1 MSWQPCTSSITNNTH
16 LLESF
21 PMYLFLESNNR
32 LVPQLNKFEKVGI
45 PVQHYL
51 CIIRNFNKAIN
62 RSVFATAINSISV
75 TRVALSKVHL
85 IILYL
90 LEDHFSFFSAFW
102 HHHFHLRSNNQSWVS
117 TSCLSFTYWWYLKA
131 FKVI

>member
-1 MSWQPCTSSITNNTH
+1 
-16 LLESF
+16 
-21 PMYLFLESNNR
+21 MYLLLESNNR

-75 TRVALSKVHL
+75 TRVAWSKLHL
-85 IILYL
+85 VIL
-90 LEDHFSFFSAFW
+90 
-102 HHHFHLRSNNQSWVS
+102 
-117 TSCLSFTYWWYLKA
+117 
-131 FKVI
+131 